1 MTRGRGWERQ
11 GQAVTGIMERLE
23 PPAILGPYNL
33 IDIGTGTMAT
43 FATGLAVY
51 HRLRT
56 GEGQQAQASLAQTA
70 TYQQAPFLMRYD
82 GYTPDEPRGYTALGT
97 GPLNRFYQAS
107 DGWFFL
113 AVKQEDAAKLATVEG
128 LEKATGEG
136 IEQALETAIA
146 GADAHTWV
154 ARLNKAGLSA
164 HPWVKIAD
172 IMENELVKA
181 RGLAVTQEVEGA
193 GPTTAPG
200 VTVRLSRTPMRVGD
214 PPRPAGSDAAAI
226 LDELGMSDQLTRL
239 EKAWVLQVND
249 LPPAWS

>member
-11 GQAVTGIMERLE
+11 GQAVAGIMERLE

-33 IDIGTGTMAT
+33 IDIGTGTLTT

-51 HRLRT
+51 HKLRT

-70 TYQQAPFLMRYD
+70 TYQQAPFMLDYD

-136 IEQALETAIA
+136 IERALETAIA
-146 GADAHTWV
+146 GADAHTV
-154 ARLNKAGLSA
+154 GRPAQQSRPQRPPVGEDRRHHGERPGESSRSRR
-164 HPWVKIAD
+164 H
-172 IMENELVKA
+172 A
-181 RGLAVTQEVEGA
+181 RG
-193 GPTTAPG
+193 
-200 VTVRLSRTPMRVGD
+200 
-214 PPRPAGSDAAAI
+214 
-226 LDELGMSDQLTRL
+226 
-239 EKAWVLQVND
+239 
-249 LPPAWS
+249 